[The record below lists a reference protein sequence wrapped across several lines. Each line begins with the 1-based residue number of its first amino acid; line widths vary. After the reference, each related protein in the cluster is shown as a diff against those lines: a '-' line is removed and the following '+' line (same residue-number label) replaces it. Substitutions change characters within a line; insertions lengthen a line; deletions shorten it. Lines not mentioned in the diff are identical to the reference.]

1 MNEQVFDPKIPK
13 MLFISNIQI
22 VLLNSVARFFEA
34 SLKKLKRSYQLT
46 VLILVLNGS
55 VCSDSHARSNLIL
68 IQMGGSEP
76 VQWFSNDTAFSLEL
90 SLTEMCS
97 RK

>member
-1 MNEQVFDPKIPK
+1 MNEQLFDPQNTEDALYFKDTNCPAEFTCKI
-13 MLFISNIQI
+13 
-22 VLLNSVARFFEA
+22 FEV

-55 VCSDSHARSNLIL
+55 VCPDSHAKSNLIL

-97 RK
+97 CK